1 MLTLAELIQ
10 DIHTLNRELELY
22 ESKYGLLSK
31 DFYKLYQNGNLP
43 DEDVEQI
50 DEYGRWTSFYKIKLE
65 REAVYDKLVSER
77 LTTLWTSL
85 RPGQP
90 VRIDQTPMLAS

>member
-10 DIHTLNRELELY
+10 DIHTVNRELELY

-43 DEDVEQI
+43 DEDIEQI

-65 REAVYDKLVSER
+65 REAAYDKLVSER
-77 LTTLWTSL
+77 LTTLWASV
-85 RPGQP
+85 RPDKP
-90 VRIDQTPMLAS
+90 VRLDQMPLPVS